1 MSDKKD
7 KPADYDPDAT
17 VSVPPSKVA
26 DFDPDATVTAPR
38 KAADHD
44 PDATVAIP
52 PRKAAK
58 DDDATVMMPSRAA
71 LEEPADD
78 DVTVTNMTREA
89 LFAQDAKDAAKVDDD
104 ATVSI
109 PPGGLRA
116 EAAAET
122 AAAIG
127 SPTATPE
134 AFKAGTAGASDT
146 PPPAS
151 VITAEPSRI
160 PMIAGGL
167 VVLLVVLYFL
177 FSGGEKPAP
186 VATAPTPPSP
196 PLSSPASSAPS
207 TASSAP
213 PAAAAPAP
221 SAPSAPAPAPSAAA
235 PATPSAAPA
244 ASASAGPA
252 GTSKIA
258 DLLAA
263 DIKRGTVAVAEE
275 GGGTTITIPLSQ
287 QFASGATDPDPK
299 LRTVLLAIASALDKT
314 PGAIVVTGH
323 ADATPS
329 NNAKFPSNQELS
341 AARGATAA
349 KLMAGKLR
357 DPKRISSDGAS
368 DSKPLAPSDTAENR
382 AKNRRVVIVLKPA

>member
-17 VSVPPSKVA
+17 VSVPPRKVA
-26 DFDPDATVTAPR
+26 E
-38 KAADHD
+38 HD

-71 LEEPADD
+71 LEEPVDD
-78 DVTVTNMTREA
+78 DVTVTNMTRDA
-89 LFAQDAKDAAKVDDD
+89 LFAQDAKGAAKVDDD

-134 AFKAGTAGASDT
+134 AFKAETAGASDT

-151 VITAEPSRI
+151 VITAEPSRV

-177 FSGGEKPAP
+177 FWGGEKPAP
-186 VATAPTPPSP
+186 VATAPTPPSTPAAPSKP
-196 PLSSPASSAPS
+196 PSPPPSSPASSAPPS
-207 TASSAP
+207 AAPASP
-213 PAAAAPAP
+213 TAAAPAP
-221 SAPSAPAPAPSAAA
+221 SAPSAPAPAALAAA
-235 PATPSAAPA
+235 PATPAAVPAAPA

-252 GTSKIA
+252 GKSKVA

-275 GGGTTITIPLSQ
+275 GGGTTITIPLTQ

-299 LRTVLLAIASALDKT
+299 LRSVLLLIASALDKT

-329 NNAKFPSNQELS
+329 SNPKFPSNQELS

-349 KLMAGKLR
+349 KVMAGKLR

-368 DSKPLAPSDTAENR
+368 DSKPLGPSDTAANR